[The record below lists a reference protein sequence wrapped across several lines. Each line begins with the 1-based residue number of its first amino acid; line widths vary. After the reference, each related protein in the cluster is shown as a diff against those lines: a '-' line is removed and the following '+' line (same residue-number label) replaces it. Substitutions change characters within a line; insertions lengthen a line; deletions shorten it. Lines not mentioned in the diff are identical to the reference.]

1 MNKIFLFLI
10 FNFIFITSY
19 SQLSFKEVSSSLGFN
34 HSYFSGISGAG
45 VSFVDFNNDGIDDI
59 SIPTNDASGL
69 NIYINN
75 ITHLSQVNIDIN
87 YPYQTKQIL
96 WIDFDND
103 NDKDL
108 YLTSYGGKNKL
119 FQNNGFFNFIDVT
132 SSINLPD
139 SIGNSFGA
147 SWADINND
155 GYLDLIQSYRTG
167 DITSNAI
174 KIYFNENGKNFIDFT
189 NTSKISEIFKA
200 PFCASFI
207 DIDNNFIQDLYI
219 VSDRKRG
226 NSLYYNNNDSTFS
239 NISISSNTGVLM
251 DGMSIT
257 IGDFNNDNYFDI
269 YSTNIEEGNKFFIN
283 NGDLT
288 FTESAEIK
296 GVSFNSVGWGAQ
308 FEDFNLDGYED
319 LYVSGSL
326 IGSQINSSAYYSN
339 IFGKYFEHE
348 NIGGLQVDTVE
359 SYGNA
364 TGDVNNDGYPDI
376 IVLNKY
382 PFKSFIFEN
391 LYSGQNNWLKIN
403 LVGVESNMDA
413 YGSRVVAYVNNLNLM
428 RGVFSTE
435 GYLSQNSDDLFFG
448 LGDNEKVDSLIVYW
462 PSGLTDIFY
471 NLEINKKY
479 TIHEGSSSLP
489 PNIFYSNNFFCMGE
503 SSILET
509 GIFHKYLWSTGDT
522 TKSVEIFEGGEYFVN
537 VFDVYGN
544 MYTSDT
550 IEIIPQEPTPF
561 SIDIKN
567 ITNQHTSSVEI
578 LDIDLNKE
586 YYVSIDNG
594 KFEKNKF
601 KFFNISSGS
610 HSISLRDEKG
620 CISSLSFNIENL
632 VKNSNNPIFSGKSI
646 ARKWIEIL
654 LDAIRNDL
662 ARPPVHARNLFHLSS
677 IFYDSFVIKERV
689 SNQKNLTPYLLNKT
703 VNGSN
708 FTFEFPESFDDNYDE
723 YLEKI
728 ISYSSY
734 NFIKHRFKNSVG
746 QSKTL
751 RSLDSLM
758 VILDYD
764 INFNDNDYRSG
775 DPKSVGNYLAELYID
790 YGFVDNSNEINDYSS
805 NYYKPINP
813 PLDLSKNGNP
823 DIIDPN
829 RWQPLKIL
837 NFIDQ
842 SGNLIEGI
850 PEFISPEWGNVLPFA
865 LSEEDLVLK
874 VRDDDIYKVYHD
886 PGVPPLLDTIGQ
898 GELDSLFNRPFLWS
912 QFGDH
917 T

>member
-1 MNKIFLFLI
+1 MRTVRILLSLQNRLIFLR
-10 FNFIFITSY
+10 
-19 SQLSFKEVSSSLGFN
+19 
-34 HSYFSGISGAG
+34 FS
-45 VSFVDFNNDGIDDI
+45 
-59 SIPTNDASGL
+59 
-69 NIYINN
+69 
-75 ITHLSQVNIDIN
+75 
-87 YPYQTKQIL
+87 
-96 WIDFDND
+96 
-103 NDKDL
+103 
-108 YLTSYGGKNKL
+108 
-119 FQNNGFFNFIDVT
+119 
-132 SSINLPD
+132 
-139 SIGNSFGA
+139 
-147 SWADINND
+147 
-155 GYLDLIQSYRTG
+155 
-167 DITSNAI
+167 
-174 KIYFNENGKNFIDFT
+174 
-189 NTSKISEIFKA
+189 KA

-207 DIDNNFIQDLYI
+207 DIDNNSIQDLYI

-296 GVSFNSVGWGAQ
+296 GISFNSVGWGAQ

-339 IFGKYFEHE
+339 IFGKYFEQE

-489 PNIFYSNNFFCMGE
+489 PKIFYSNNFFCIGE

-578 LDIDLNKE
+578 LDIDFNKE

-632 VKNSNNPIFSGKSI
+632 VKNSNNSIFSDKSI

-708 FTFEFPESFDDNYDE
+708 FTFEFSESFDDDYDE

-751 RSLDSLM
+751 RSIDSLM
-758 VILDYD
+758 VILY
-764 INFNDNDYRSG
+764 
-775 DPKSVGNYLAELYID
+775 
-790 YGFVDNSNEINDYSS
+790 
-805 NYYKPINP
+805 
-813 PLDLSKNGNP
+813 
-823 DIIDPN
+823 
-829 RWQPLKIL
+829 
-837 NFIDQ
+837 
-842 SGNLIEGI
+842 
-850 PEFISPEWGNVLPFA
+850 
-865 LSEEDLVLK
+865 
-874 VRDDDIYKVYHD
+874 
-886 PGVPPLLDTIGQ
+886 
-898 GELDSLFNRPFLWS
+898 
-912 QFGDH
+912 
-917 T
+917 

>member
-1 MNKIFLFLI
+1 MNKIFLFLK
-10 FNFIFITSY
+10 FNFILFSSY
-19 SQLSFKEVSSSLGFN
+19 SQLSFKDVSSSLSLN
-34 HSYFSGISGAG
+34 HSYYSGISGAG

-59 SIPTNDASGL
+59 SIPMNDDSGL

-75 ITHLSQVNIDIN
+75 LNNLTKVDLNIN

-132 SSINLPD
+132 SSVNLPD
-139 SIGNSFGA
+139 SISNSFGA

-167 DITSNAI
+167 DVTSNAI

-189 NTSKISEIFKA
+189 KSSNISEVFKA

-207 DIDNNFIQDLYI
+207 DIDNNSIQDLYI

-339 IFGKYFEHE
+339 IFGKYFEQE

-448 LGDNEKVDSLIVYW
+448 LGDNEKVD
-462 PSGLTDIFY
+462 
-471 NLEINKKY
+471 
-479 TIHEGSSSLP
+479 
-489 PNIFYSNNFFCMGE
+489 
-503 SSILET
+503 
-509 GIFHKYLWSTGDT
+509 
-522 TKSVEIFEGGEYFVN
+522 
-537 VFDVYGN
+537 
-544 MYTSDT
+544 
-550 IEIIPQEPTPF
+550 
-561 SIDIKN
+561 
-567 ITNQHTSSVEI
+567 
-578 LDIDLNKE
+578 
-586 YYVSIDNG
+586 
-594 KFEKNKF
+594 
-601 KFFNISSGS
+601 
-610 HSISLRDEKG
+610 
-620 CISSLSFNIENL
+620 
-632 VKNSNNPIFSGKSI
+632 
-646 ARKWIEIL
+646 
-654 LDAIRNDL
+654 
-662 ARPPVHARNLFHLSS
+662 
-677 IFYDSFVIKERV
+677 
-689 SNQKNLTPYLLNKT
+689 
-703 VNGSN
+703 
-708 FTFEFPESFDDNYDE
+708 
-723 YLEKI
+723 
-728 ISYSSY
+728 
-734 NFIKHRFKNSVG
+734 
-746 QSKTL
+746 
-751 RSLDSLM
+751 
-758 VILDYD
+758 
-764 INFNDNDYRSG
+764 
-775 DPKSVGNYLAELYID
+775 
-790 YGFVDNSNEINDYSS
+790 
-805 NYYKPINP
+805 
-813 PLDLSKNGNP
+813 
-823 DIIDPN
+823 
-829 RWQPLKIL
+829 
-837 NFIDQ
+837 
-842 SGNLIEGI
+842 
-850 PEFISPEWGNVLPFA
+850 
-865 LSEEDLVLK
+865 
-874 VRDDDIYKVYHD
+874 
-886 PGVPPLLDTIGQ
+886 
-898 GELDSLFNRPFLWS
+898 
-912 QFGDH
+912 
-917 T
+917 